1 MPKERDMSEVVDQY
15 MAENKMHCME
25 GTRGVKQFEKLA
37 RALGYSDTFSVSTLH
52 AFLEDNSGCL
62 EAMVEWI
69 KESRNPDWKAELE
82 SQLEEPEVED
92 SEDDEPA
99 ASDGPTSDINGEL
112 EDWSIL
118 SHIPS

>member
-1 MPKERDMSEVVDQY
+1 MLKERDMSEVVDQY
-15 MAENKMHCME
+15 MSENRMHCME
-25 GTRGVKQFEKLA
+25 GTRGVKHFESLA
-37 RALGYSDTFSVSTLH
+37 RALGYGDICSVSILH

-69 KESRNPDWKAELE
+69 KESRNPDWKDELE
-82 SQLEEPEVED
+82 SQLAEPEVEEP
-92 SEDDEPA
+92 EDDEPA
-99 ASDGPTSDINGEL
+99 TSDGPAPDINGEL